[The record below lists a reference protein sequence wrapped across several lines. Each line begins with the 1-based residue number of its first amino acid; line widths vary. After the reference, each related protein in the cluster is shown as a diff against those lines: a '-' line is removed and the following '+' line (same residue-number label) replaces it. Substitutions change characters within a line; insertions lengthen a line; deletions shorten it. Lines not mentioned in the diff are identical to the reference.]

1 MPLVSVVMPVY
12 NGEKYVSEAI
22 ESILAQTFTD
32 FEYIIVDDG
41 SQDRS
46 AEIIRCYQGRD
57 KRIRILTHECNLG
70 GADARNQALALA
82 CGEFI
87 AAMDGDDVCPPE
99 RLRKQVDHLQ
109 RNPGIGAL
117 GAGALAVDEDLR
129 SLYRF
134 NLPERHALIAFNL
147 FVGSFLIHPTVMI
160 RRELLETVGGYETGR
175 RTAIDTELW
184 SRLMWR
190 TRFANLPDTLL
201 LYRRHDA
208 QHHTTRDAPLKA
220 QAWEVRARLLERLW
234 GTAPPA
240 TLERFERMRLDESLS
255 RQERRRA
262 RADMTRLLDAM
273 IACAVIDAEDRELV
287 AEHIQRRLEATTP
300 RMWQKLL
307 HWRRHRLRK

>member
-1 MPLVSVVMPVY
+1 MAVY
-12 NGEKYVSEAI
+12 NGETYLAEAI

-46 AEIIRCYQGRD
+46 AEIIRAYQGRD
-57 KRIRILTHECNLG
+57 KRIRPLTLKRNVG
-70 GADARNQALALA
+70 GADARNQTLALA
-82 CGEFI
+82 RGEFI
-87 AAMDGDDVCPPE
+87 AAMDGDDVCLPE
-99 RLRKQVDHLQ
+99 RLQKQVDYLR
-109 RNPGIGAL
+109 RNPGIGVL
-117 GAGALAVDEDLR
+117 GAGAQVVDEELN
-129 SLYRF
+129 SLYAF
-134 NLPERHALIAFNL
+134 NLPEQHALIACNIFL
-147 FVGSFLIHPTVMI
+147 GSFLIHPTVMM
-160 RRELLETVGGYETGR
+160 RRERLDSVGGYERGR

-234 GTAPPA
+234 GTAPAA

-255 RQERRRA
+255 RQERRHA

-273 IACAVIDAEDRELV
+273 IACAVIDAEDRALV

-300 RMWQKLL
+300 RLWQKLL
-307 HWRRHRLRK
+307 HWRRHRLGSRFAR